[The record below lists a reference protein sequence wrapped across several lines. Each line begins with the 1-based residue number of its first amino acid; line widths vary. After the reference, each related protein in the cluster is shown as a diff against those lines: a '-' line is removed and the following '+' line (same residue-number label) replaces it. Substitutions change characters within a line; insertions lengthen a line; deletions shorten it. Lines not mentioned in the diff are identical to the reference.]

1 MTYANTNEK
10 LYDDIAL
17 WEKTDD
23 KDLFL
28 QMPEA
33 LSWTPPSGTYAPIAF
48 TRNSGI
54 LNIRETKN
62 LSFIKKTKL
71 RKK

>member
-28 QMPEA
+28 QIP
-33 LSWTPPSGTYAPIAF
+33 LKGKSTPK
-48 TRNSGI
+48 I
-54 LNIRETKN
+54 LDFDPLLHQKRQHH
-62 LSFIKKTKL
+62 L
-71 RKK
+71 